1 MPSIPLTLENFEE
14 IANCSESQKSAI
26 DEISKGFEVNK
37 TKFNE
42 IVNHF
47 RNEMKKGLEMRG
59 QTVAM
64 VPSYVTGVPTGKE
77 VGTFL
82 ALDLGGT
89 NLRVCLIKFES
100 EGNMSI
106 KQQKYTILE
115 TYKTGEARQL
125 FDFLANCIDKFL
137 AELDKTDYKGSS
149 RKGGKLNLGF
159 TFSFP
164 VEQTA
169 IDKGTLISW
178 TKGFTC
184 VNAVGKDVVF
194 MLQEALNRKEVP
206 VKVAA
211 LVNDTVGT
219 LLAHAYKYPNTLLG
233 VILGTGT
240 NCAYFEK
247 ISNIKKLQFSSNAEH
262 MIINLEWGAFD
273 NEKKVL
279 PITMFDNKLD
289 RESNNPR
296 RQIFEKLVS
305 GMYLGEITRNILL
318 NLIDRE
324 LIFDGISS
332 KDLNTHYS
340 VETAY
345 LSTIE
350 SDDTDTLE
358 NARKILEEELNIPS
372 TTLTDRQIVKRVCQ
386 IVGLRS
392 ARLSSA
398 ALSAIITQCNV
409 IKTGCDIGID
419 GSLFEFYPSFEARIK
434 SAFREHFGTNADNFK
449 LGLARDG
456 SGVGAALA
464 AMLTTAK

>member
-1 MPSIPLTLENFEE
+1 MN
-14 IANCSESQKSAI
+14 
-26 DEISKGFEVNK
+26 
-37 TKFNE
+37 
-42 IVNHF
+42 
-47 RNEMKKGLEMRG
+47 KGLEKHG

-89 NLRVCLIKFES
+89 NLRVCLIKLGS
-100 EGNMSI
+100 DGNISI
-106 KQQKYTILE
+106 KQQKYKVSE

-125 FDFLANCIDKFL
+125 FDFLADCIDKFL
-137 AELDKTDYKGSS
+137 AELNETDKRSS
-149 RKGGKLNLGF
+149 SKEGKLNLGF

-169 IDKGTLISW
+169 IDKGNLISW

-184 VNAVGKDVVF
+184 AGAVGKDVVF
-194 MLQEALNRKEVP
+194 MLQEALNRKGVP
-206 VKVAA
+206 VKVSA

-219 LLAHAYKYPNTLLG
+219 LLAHAYKHPKTLLG

-247 ISNIKKLQFSSNAEH
+247 ISNIKKLQFNSNAEH
-262 MIINLEWGAFD
+262 MIINLEWGSFD

-289 RESNNPR
+289 RESNIPR
-296 RQIFEKLVS
+296 FQIFEKMVS
-305 GMYLGEITRNILL
+305 GMYLGEITRNVLL
-318 NLIDRE
+318 NLIDRK

-332 KDLNTHYS
+332 KDFNTHYS
-340 VETAY
+340 FETAY

-350 SDDTDTLE
+350 EDDSDTLE
-358 NARKILEEELNIPS
+358 NVRKILEEELNIPS
-372 TTLTDRQIVKRVCQ
+372 TTLTDRKIVKRVCQ
-386 IVGLRS
+386 IVGIRS
-392 ARLSSA
+392 ARLSA
-398 ALSAIITQCNV
+398 AGLSAIISHCNV
-409 IKTGCDIGID
+409 IETGCDIGID
-419 GSLFEFYPSFEARIK
+419 GSLFEFYPAFEARIK
-434 SAFREHFGTNADNFK
+434 NALREHFGSNADNIN

-464 AMLTTAK
+464 AMLSVK

>member
-1 MPSIPLTLENFEE
+1 MPSIPLTLENFKE

-106 KQQKYTILE
+106 KQQKYTISE

-137 AELDKTDYKGSS
+137 AELDETDYKGSS

-194 MLQEALNRKEVP
+194 MLQEALNRKKVP
-206 VKVAA
+206 VKVTA

-219 LLAHAYKYPNTLLG
+219 LLAHAYKYPNTLIG
-233 VILGTGT
+233 VILGTGS
-240 NCAYFEK
+240 NSAYFEK

-262 MIINLEWGAFD
+262 MIINLEMGAFD
-273 NEKKVL
+273 SEKKVL

-296 RQIFEKLVS
+296 LQIFEKLVS

-332 KDLNTHYS
+332 KDLNTHDS
-340 VETAY
+340 FETAY

-398 ALSAIITQCNV
+398 ALSAIITHCNV
-409 IKTGCDIGID
+409 IETGCDIGID

-434 SAFREHFGTNADNFK
+434 SAFREYFGTNADNFK

-464 AMLTTAK
+464 AMLSTAK